1 MVQVAIMGYGTIGS
15 GVAQIIAEN
24 ADQISKGCGQDVA
37 LKYVL
42 DLRDFPGSP
51 VEDKIVH
58 DFSVIEND
66 PDVSVVVETM
76 GGLNPSY
83 PFVKASL
90 LAGKHVVTSNKALV
104 AAYGTELLAIAKE
117 KNVNFLFEAS
127 VGGGIPIIRPLYR
140 CLKGEKILEITG
152 ILNGT
157 TNFIL
162 TKMAKEGAS
171 FEAVL
176 KEAQELGYAER
187 NPEADVEGH
196 DTCRKIAILTA
207 LATGKE
213 VNYEDIH
220 TEGIT
225 KITDTDFKYAE
236 KLGTSVKLFGT
247 SRMENGTV
255 SAWVAPVM
263 IGKDHPLYAVND
275 VFNGIM
281 VKGNMLG
288 TAMFYGSGAGKLPTA
303 SAVVADIMEAVENA
317 DNHIAFG
324 WNSDRQAIADQKDCV
339 HRYFVRVE
347 GSGAEAEQA
356 ACAAFA
362 GAKIVKL
369 DSLNDEFAVLTDAM
383 SEAACADGIAAL
395 EETAKVR
402 QCIRAEF

>member
-15 GVAQIIAEN
+15 GVTEILDQN
-24 ADQISKGCGQDVA
+24 ADQIKKGCGQDVA

-58 DFSVIEND
+58 DFQVIEQD
-66 PDVSVVVETM
+66 PEVSVVVETM
-76 GGLNPSY
+76 GGLNPAY

-104 AAYGTELLAIAKE
+104 AAHGTELLAIAKE
-117 KNVNFLFEAS
+117 KNVNFFFEAS

-140 CLKGEKILEITG
+140 CLKGEKIVEITG

-157 TNFIL
+157 TNYIL
-162 TKMAKEGAS
+162 TKMGKEGAS
-171 FEAVL
+171 FETVL
-176 KEAQELGYAER
+176 KEAQALGYAER
-187 NPEADVEGH
+187 NPEADVEGY

-207 LATGKE
+207 MATGKE
-213 VNYEDIH
+213 VNYEDIS

-225 KITDTDFKYAE
+225 KITDVDFKYAD

-247 SRMENGTV
+247 SRMDGEEV
-255 SAWVAPVM
+255 HAWVAPVM

-303 SAVVADIMEAVENA
+303 SAVIADIMEAVENA
-317 DNHIAFG
+317 DHHVVLG
-324 WNSDRQAIADQKDCV
+324 WSSERLAIADQKTSV

-347 GSGAEAEQA
+347 GTGEELEKAAASTFGNAEV
-356 ACAAFA
+356 
-362 GAKIVKL
+362 VKL
-369 DSLNDEFAVLTDAM
+369 DSLSDEFALLTGEM
-383 SEAACADGIAAL
+383 SEAAYADCAAAL
-395 EETAKVR
+395 EKTAKICQR
-402 QCIRAEF
+402 IRADF

>member
-15 GVAQIIAEN
+15 GVTEILDQN
-24 ADQISKGCGQDVA
+24 ADQIKKGCGQDVA

-58 DFSVIEND
+58 DFQVIEQD
-66 PDVSVVVETM
+66 PEVSVVVETM
-76 GGLNPSY
+76 GGLNPAY

-117 KNVNFLFEAS
+117 KNVNFFFEAS

-140 CLKGEKILEITG
+140 CLKGEKIVEITG

-157 TNFIL
+157 TNYIL
-162 TKMAKEGAS
+162 TKMGKEGAS
-171 FEAVL
+171 FETVL
-176 KEAQELGYAER
+176 KEAQALGYAER
-187 NPEADVEGH
+187 NPEADVEGY

-207 LATGKE
+207 MATGKE
-213 VNYEDIH
+213 VNYEDIS

-225 KITDTDFKYAE
+225 KITDVDFKYAD

-247 SRMENGTV
+247 SRMDGEEV
-255 SAWVAPVM
+255 HAWVAPVM

-303 SAVVADIMEAVENA
+303 SAVIADIMEAVENA
-317 DNHIAFG
+317 DHHVVLG
-324 WNSDRQAIADQKDCV
+324 WSSERLAIADQKTSV

-347 GSGAEAEQA
+347 GTGEELEKAAASTFGNAEV
-356 ACAAFA
+356 
-362 GAKIVKL
+362 VKL
-369 DSLNDEFAVLTDAM
+369 DSLSDEFALLTGEM
-383 SEAACADGIAAL
+383 SEAAYADCAAAL
-395 EETAKVR
+395 EKTAKICQR
-402 QCIRAEF
+402 IRADF